1 LPGHETKKTMKIY
14 NHLQKIKKHL
24 KQNKKLWLEHEYN
37 ENGKIYKKE
46 FFIIFHNNAFHVGL
60 DEYLEDYEDATDL
73 YRVHIRKSYS
83 SLPEAMTFITSELRI
98 TEDEILFKCNKS

>member
-1 LPGHETKKTMKIY
+1 MKIY

-60 DEYLEDYEDATDL
+60 DEYLDDYEDATDL
-73 YRVHIRKSYS
+73 YRVHIRRSYS
-83 SLPEAMTFITSELRI
+83 SLPAALTFITSDLRI